1 MFARLNTYVASNIR
15 DYTLG
20 EEFTDFVLVD
30 EKRQSVVL
38 NIEIEFFKTIYK
50 EYKKLGFK
58 LIHVT
63 RFNEDLGVT
72 CVFVKA

>member
-1 MFARLNTYVASNIR
+1 MFRGINNYVAGSAR

-30 EKRQSVVL
+30 EKRQSVIL
-38 NIEIEFFKTIYK
+38 NFEAEFFRTVYK

-63 RFNEDLGVT
+63 KFNEDQGVT
-72 CVFVKA
+72 CVFVKV